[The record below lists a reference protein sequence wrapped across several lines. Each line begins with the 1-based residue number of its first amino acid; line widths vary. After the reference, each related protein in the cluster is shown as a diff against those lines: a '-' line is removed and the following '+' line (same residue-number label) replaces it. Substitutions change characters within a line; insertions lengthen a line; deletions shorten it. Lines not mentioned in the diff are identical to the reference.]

1 MGFGPTKGR
10 SCPGRLR
17 TGLPARVF
25 GSEAVL
31 ECVSPADGRGKNTAA
46 SPAVPRPGS
55 PPPAPE
61 PGAGFE
67 DWSCFSQGIHSACS
81 EGLFK
86 NSILSC
92 NGIFWMMLF
101 LLFYQLSN

>member
-46 SPAVPRPGS
+46 SPASATARVSS
-55 PPPAPE
+55 PS
-61 PGAGFE
+61 PGAG
-67 DWSCFSQGIHSACS
+67 GRVR
-81 EGLFK
+81 GLE
-86 NSILSC
+86 
-92 NGIFWMMLF
+92 
-101 LLFYQLSN
+101 LLFPGYSFCLLRGTF